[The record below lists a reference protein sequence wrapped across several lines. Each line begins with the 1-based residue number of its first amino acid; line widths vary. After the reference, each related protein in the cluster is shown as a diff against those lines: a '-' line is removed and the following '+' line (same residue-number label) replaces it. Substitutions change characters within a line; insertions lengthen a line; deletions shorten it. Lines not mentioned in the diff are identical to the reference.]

1 MNITLLQMKNISYF
15 IFVRW
20 LLLILGNI
28 CLIIIVACYKYGP
41 KYRYWVIN
49 CQTILPLKLHLV
61 WYPWKM
67 SSNSFFICSFICNVT
82 WTLLSKNGF
91 CMLNRAKLSARRKQ
105 THLSIVLF
113 DRKWLLPFNI
123 FMWSQER
130 QVYCFFI
137 R

>member
-82 WTLLSKNGF
+82 WTLLSKTYHAQSSKTIGKKKANSF
-91 CMLNRAKLSARRKQ
+91 IHCTLRQKMIAAVQYLYVISRE
-105 THLSIVLF
+105 TSILF
-113 DRKWLLPFNI
+113 LH
-123 FMWSQER
+123 
-130 QVYCFFI
+130 
-137 R
+137 